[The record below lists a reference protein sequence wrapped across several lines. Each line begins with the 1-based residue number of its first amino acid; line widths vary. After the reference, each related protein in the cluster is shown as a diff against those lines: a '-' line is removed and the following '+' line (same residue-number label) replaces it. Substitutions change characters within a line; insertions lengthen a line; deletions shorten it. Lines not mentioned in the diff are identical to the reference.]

1 MKTAHSSI
9 LLASLL
15 LLGACAGDPRPPAAA
30 APLAAAPLAGLER
43 ITASGWGIADAE
55 TGEIVAAKEAA
66 TPLKSASITK
76 VMTALLVT
84 ELAARQPEVLDETV
98 TFSEAAV
105 ERVGSKSGLR
115 ALESLSVRDT
125 LYALMLPSGNDAG
138 YALAQ
143 HFGERLTPGSPANSG
158 KGFIAAMNRKAQ
170 SLGMKDTIY
179 RSSFGDG
186 GTVDD
191 RTTTVHDLMILAR
204 AATAQPLLKQV
215 FGTRTFAT
223 QARTADGESRHVS
236 WSNTHRLLGDPNVSG
251 IKTGTTKTAG
261 ACLLT
266 EMTIDGRRYHIVVLG
281 SRGSEQRYV
290 DTLMIAEHVK
300 ALKRS

>member
-1 MKTAHSSI
+1 MISTA
-9 LLASLL
+9 LLAPLL
-15 LLGACAGDPRPPAAA
+15 LLAACAGGPRTAALPAAA
-30 APLAAAPLAGLER
+30 PQLER
-43 ITASGWGIADAE
+43 ITATAWGVADAE
-55 TGEIVAAKEAA
+55 TGEILAAKAPD

-76 VMTALLVT
+76 TMTALLVT
-84 ELAARQPEVLDETV
+84 ELAAQSPEVLEETV

-105 ERVGSKSGLR
+105 ARKGSKTGLK
-115 ALESLSVRDT
+115 AHESLSVRDT

-143 HFGERLTPGSPANSG
+143 HFNQRFTPGDTSING
-158 KGFIAAMNRKAQ
+158 KGFIAAMNRRAQ
-170 SLGMKDTIY
+170 ALGMKDTIY

-191 RTTTVHDLMILAR
+191 RTTTVRDLLTLAR
-204 AATAQPLLKQV
+204 TATAQPLLKQV
-215 FGTRTFAT
+215 IGTRTYAT
-223 QARTADGESRHVS
+223 RAGNGNGGTRHVS
-236 WSNTHRLLGDPNVSG
+236 WSNTNRLLAYPNVSG
-251 IKTGTTKTAG
+251 VKTGTTRTAG

-300 ALKRS
+300 DLKRP